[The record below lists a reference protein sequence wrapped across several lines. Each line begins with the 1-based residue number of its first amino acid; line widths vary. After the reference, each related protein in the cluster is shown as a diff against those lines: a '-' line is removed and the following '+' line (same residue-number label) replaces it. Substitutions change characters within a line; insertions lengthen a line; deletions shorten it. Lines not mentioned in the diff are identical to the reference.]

1 MEILRGRQGQLDAD
15 ELGPGLPDEGD
26 LVVEDV
32 IFVAD
37 KDNQVRATSVEPA
50 RGAQQHREV
59 VANRRVPHHDQIRI
73 RAIAAGGARNVQDC

>member
-1 MEILRGRQGQLDAD
+1 MEILRGRQGQLGAD

-37 KDNQVRATSVEPA
+37 KDNQAGVSSARSAWKVWIIVARTKVASVRANWAPIHT
-50 RGAQQHREV
+50 RGPMPNGR
-59 VANRRVPHHDQIRI
+59 
-73 RAIAAGGARNVQDC
+73 